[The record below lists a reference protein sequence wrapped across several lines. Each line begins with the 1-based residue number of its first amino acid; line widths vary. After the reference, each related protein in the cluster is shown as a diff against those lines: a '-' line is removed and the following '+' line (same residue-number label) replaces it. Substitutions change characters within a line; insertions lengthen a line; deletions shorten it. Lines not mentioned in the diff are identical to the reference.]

1 MSISYDKRRLPSA
14 KDASE
19 RSNGISSPKGLPPS
33 VSNSAMASA
42 MGYRDMGGDAPG
54 LRSAM
59 EAKAMSIIRP
69 GSFGADYEEPRAE
82 AEASRIGNRFSGAS
96 GVEELK
102 SRMGDA
108 LGADF
113 SSVRFHTGAEAASM
127 AASAGALA
135 FTSGRDI
142 YLGGGGFDAAV
153 AAHEMVHTVQQGA
166 VQAAAP
172 VTSAPAGAVQYL
184 RNPFAAGWEKIQ
196 RSHEKALDSYNEH
209 QTEYRQMSRLDRAK
223 WALQNPIAH
232 ARGKWGDTQ
241 AETAARKAKREEE
254 DERAKKLSKLWKKGR
269 KEDGEWDEGVLH
281 DAAPVPVQAPPPNS
295 PPQQEDE
302 TQGNIEHIIDQTG
315 KATGDL
321 GADLGLSL
329 PGLPLDITGLVD
341 AGKKMKG
348 GDKAGLS
355 EGGMTATG
363 ALGGVFGTLGD
374 AAGLYGNISDTIEAW
389 KKGDKRGAVANGFRA
404 GADALSVVGDIAG
417 FVPDMDP
424 LTAGISGAANTVRA
438 ATDFGSAIQ
447 EGRSQ
452 RRMRKRGEAN
462 QQSIESLEQHMGN
475 LSDTDREK
483 AEKELARRKSNAKTI
498 RQAGRAAGVRRDEN
512 IVSGSANTARAVG
525 AWTSMGLA
533 ISGNPAAAVASAVG
547 TGAGALAQFIG
558 NRFTKHAKRKL
569 RRDTVNEELGL
580 DEKIAALKNGDSAY
594 MEALGIT
601 PDQAKQMS
609 DRDAKHLIL
618 KSMGFKSGKRKEA
631 FNQITKNRAKALTD
645 RANADDQSDEA
656 GIIQDMFLSKTSSG
670 EYDTDAVA
678 EKLGLEE
685 MEDEN
690 PFAARAAG
698 HTARKQARSELWK
711 KITRKKNP
719 PAANPPANP

>member
-19 RSNGISSPKGLPPS
+19 RSNGISSPKGLSQS

-42 MGYRDMGGDAPG
+42 MGYRDTGGEGAG
-54 LRSAM
+54 LKSAM

-69 GSFGADYEEPRAE
+69 GRFGADYEEPRAE

-102 SRMGDA
+102 SRMGEA

-127 AASAGALA
+127 AASARALA

-142 YLGGGGFDAAV
+142 YLGGGFDAAV

-209 QTEYRQMSRLDRAK
+209 QTEYQQMSRLDRAK

-232 ARGKWGDTQ
+232 ARGKWGNTQ

-254 DERAKKLSKLWKKGR
+254 DERAKKLSKLWKKGGT
-269 KEDGEWDEGVLH
+269 ETGEWDEAILH
-281 DAAPVPVQAPPPNS
+281 DATPAPVQAPPPNS
-295 PPQQEDE
+295 PPQQDE

-348 GDKAGLS
+348 GDGLS

-404 GADALSVVGDIAG
+404 GADGLSVIGDIAG
-417 FVPDMDP
+417 FVPNMDP

-452 RRMRKRGEAN
+452 RKMRKRGEAN

-558 NRFTKHAKRKL
+558 NRFTKHAKRKM
-569 RRDTVNEELGL
+569 RKETVNEELGL
-580 DEKIAALKNGDSAY
+580 DEKIAALRSGDPRYAG
-594 MEALGIT
+594 ALEIS
-601 PDQAKQMS
+601 PQDAMKLS
-609 DRDAKHLIL
+609 ERDAKHLIL

-631 FNQITKNRAKALTD
+631 FNRITKNRAKALTD